1 MVAGAYLTPDDRSGI
16 LIGQRLADNLGLS
29 VDDKVSLT
37 VINADG
43 APEEGI
49 FTVRGIFSTGIVTYD
64 ENALFLPLA
73 KAQAFTRTDGHV
85 SAIVLLLADKE
96 QADSVAAALAVPGVA
111 TLTWREL
118 NRVML
123 ESVEMGMGFYVIFDA
138 IVMLIVAVIIANTL
152 LMAVFER
159 IREMGILAALGMK
172 GRQIMTMFVLEAA
185 ILGIGGIIL
194 GTLIGLGVVGYLSVN
209 GLFIG
214 EMAGST
220 PGIALGTT
228 MYAAYAPQ
236 LFANL
241 ALWTFIISL
250 LASIYPGWFAA
261 RREPAEALHTL

>member
-1 MVAGAYLTPDDRSGI
+1 MS
-16 LIGQRLADNLGLS
+16 
-29 VDDKVSLT
+29 
-37 VINADG
+37 
-43 APEEGI
+43 
-49 FTVRGIFSTGIVTYD
+49 
-64 ENALFLPLA
+64 LA

-85 SAIVLLLADKE
+85 SAIVLLLTDKE
-96 QADSVAAALAVPGVA
+96 QADGVAAALATPGIA
-111 TLTWREL
+111 SLTWRDL

-123 ESVEMGMGFYVIFDA
+123 ESVETGMGFYLIFDA

-185 ILGIGGIIL
+185 ILGIGGVIL
-194 GTLIGLGVVGYLSVN
+194 EALIGLGVVGYLSIN
-209 GLFIG
+209 GIFIG

-236 LFANL
+236 LLRTWRFGPLLSACWPRSIRAGLPPAASRQRRCIRYRWEECNHERHSSRECVKNL
-241 ALWTFIISL
+241 
-250 LASIYPGWFAA
+250 
-261 RREPAEALHTL
+261 